1 MSTGSKVTGLIL
13 SGGKGT
19 RMNGQDKG
27 LVLFRGRPLISHV
40 IDRIK
45 PQVHHLWINCN
56 RSQNQYRTLGC
67 PILTDTGTDPDTD
80 TQRDTQSKSD
90 FQGPLQGI
98 LSIATQFREQTPALE
113 QDEYCMVVPCDMPF
127 LPTNL
132 VDRLQHAIKGHAA
145 AYASTAGQVQPLVLL
160 LRPQL
165 LKTIPAYLN
174 QGGRSVMG
182 WLQNIDATPVSFTPD
197 GFTQTSALKNNK
209 GIKSGLIRDGG
220 EDTPTAE
227 DTLSSQGA
235 LHRDAFSNI
244 NDMTSLRSFEQSF
257 EETSK

>member
-1 MSTGSKVTGLIL
+1 
-13 SGGKGT
+13 
-19 RMNGQDKG
+19 MNGQDKG

-56 RSQNQYRTLGC
+56 RSHDQYRTLGC
-67 PILTDTGTDPDTD
+67 PILTDTGTYTD

-98 LSIATQFREQTPALE
+98 LSMATQFRQQSPAFE

-127 LPTNL
+127 LPTDL

-145 AYASTAGQVQPLVLL
+145 AYASTASQVQPLVLL

-165 LKTIPAYLN
+165 LKTIPGYLH

-182 WLQNIDATPVSFTPD
+182 WLQNIDAIPVSFTPD
-197 GFTQTSALKNNK
+197 GFTHTSALNNK
-209 GIKSGLIRDGG
+209 GIKTRLIHDGG

-227 DTLSSQGA
+227 DKLSSQDA

-257 EETSK
+257 EQTFEETSK